1 MKEEWWDLS
10 MRKDSPWGK
19 DSPCSKLCIYLD
31 GQRTGLI
38 YFLPVPFD
46 FNRTKEF
53 KGAEKEM
60 QYRCAIERQKHTHIL
75 CAYLCTLTSVD
86 YFKASNQFHN
96 KAWPFTSHQPPWF
109 PHDILTYKDTDLQSQ
124 VLPALPLVSQATP
137 GAGKH
142 RSLQS
147 SSLMMQSST
156 CVEADSTLFT
166 NQFLWSQPYLA
177 FALKWTGK
185 CSQRSICACA
195 A

>member
-1 MKEEWWDLS
+1 MCIFDEGGMVGLVHEEGQS
-10 MRKDSPWGK
+10 MRK

-38 YFLPVPFD
+38 YFVPVPFD

-96 KAWPFTSHQPPWF
+96 KA
-109 PHDILTYKDTDLQSQ
+109 
-124 VLPALPLVSQATP
+124 
-137 GAGKH
+137 
-142 RSLQS
+142 
-147 SSLMMQSST
+147 
-156 CVEADSTLFT
+156 
-166 NQFLWSQPYLA
+166 
-177 FALKWTGK
+177 
-185 CSQRSICACA
+185 
-195 A
+195 